1 MQKVLQNATPT
12 SEGYDTKSP
21 IFLGSKIFLALAREV
36 HYIQARKKRFDMKNE
51 VYVASDCCSVPMT
64 QECAEIG
71 ICPRCLEHCEPV
83 VEVVPIPE

>member
-1 MQKVLQNATPT
+1 MLHPPMG
-12 SEGYDTKSP
+12 EGIRKCLFYRLKN
-21 IFLGSKIFLALAREV
+21 FLALAREV

-71 ICPRCLEHCEPV
+71 ICPRCLEQCEPV
-83 VEVVPIPE
+83 VEVVQIPE